1 MIPVGDGALYLGGTM
16 WSNPS
21 VDVNGKRAG
30 SYGRGHQGQRNQ
42 SDQPRGAD

>member
-42 SDQPRGAD
+42 SDQPGGAD